1 MPSHNPPALLPVSR
15 LCSEMRTS
23 SFADLTHIAR
33 ADWSVGCLIFHST
46 SNLGQHP
53 MQSCFTLSSHVCVG
67 GFISVLHFLVHLW
80 GTKAF
85 HCTIAPPHSTTSHTF
100 FVLSLQALSDL
111 KIKGRL
117 NGGLVQAAHTCG
129 TPLPPGHGKR
139 AALRAVVGLPS
150 VKVAT
155 AGVRSCTHRQ
165 IPHSGLHV
173 SQTIH

>member
-1 MPSHNPPALLPVSR
+1 MLTGLSVASFSIPLPTWDSTQCNVVSLCLHMYVWEVSFQCHTFWATYGAPRPFTEQLCHNIPSHNV
-15 LCSEMRTS
+15 
-23 SFADLTHIAR
+23 
-33 ADWSVGCLIFHST
+33 
-46 SNLGQHP
+46 
-53 MQSCFTLSSHVCVG
+53 
-67 GFISVLHFLVHLW
+67 
-80 GTKAF
+80 
-85 HCTIAPPHSTTSHTF
+85 
-100 FVLSLQALSDL
+100 FVLFSQALSGL
-111 KIKGRL
+111 KISGRL

>member
-23 SFADLTHIAR
+23 SFADLTHIAS
-33 ADWSVGCLIFHST
+33 ADWSPFHFQ
-46 SNLGQHP
+46 LGTAAPNSMLFHFVFTC
-53 MQSCFTLSSHVCVG
+53 MCGRFHFSVTLSGPLMGHQGLSLYNC
-67 GFISVLHFLVHLW
+67 
-80 GTKAF
+80 A
-85 HCTIAPPHSTTSHTF
+85 TTSHNV
-100 FVLSLQALSDL
+100 FVLFSQALSGL